1 MTDSTLVRVVI
12 VDGHSLSRQ
21 AMRTAL
27 EDTEDLD
34 IVGEASI
41 AGDALALC
49 KRAHPEVVIINT
61 EADTKE
67 GLRATESIS
76 RSIPACQVLIL
87 TDDEDQNLLLKAV
100 QAGASGYLSHES
112 PLSDL
117 IAAVRALYR
126 GETLIP
132 PRMLRGLLKSL
143 VYRQRDQD
151 EAMRKL
157 ARLTS
162 REREVLRILAAG
174 GNNNKIAETLF
185 ISPQTART
193 HIRNLLIKLELH
205 SRLEAAAFATRIGL
219 LENVSPGQE
228 PKPPPIGLSTL
239 V

>member
-1 MTDSTLVRVVI
+1 
-12 VDGHSLSRQ
+12 
-21 AMRTAL
+21 MRTAL
-27 EDTEDLD
+27 EDTEDLN
-34 IVGEASI
+34 IVGEAPV
-41 AGDALALC
+41 AREALALC
-49 KRAHPEVVIINT
+49 KRVHAEVVIINT
-61 EADTKE
+61 EADTRE

-76 RSIPACQVLIL
+76 KNVPACQVLIL
-87 TDDEDQNLLLKAV
+87 TDDEDENLLLKAV

-117 IAAVRALYR
+117 IGAVRALYR

-132 PRMLRGLLKSL
+132 PRMLRGLLTSL

-151 EAMRKL
+151 EAMRKI

-162 REREVLRILAAG
+162 RERQVLEIVAAG
-174 GNNNKIAETLF
+174 GNNEKIAQTLV

-205 SRLEAAAFATRIGL
+205 SRLEAAAFASKIGMV
-219 LENVSPGQE
+219 ENLPADGGQR
-228 PKPPPIGLSTL
+228 PPPNGRSAL

>member
-1 MTDSTLVRVVI
+1 MSSALIRVVL
-12 VDGHSLSRQ
+12 VDVHSLSRQ
-21 AMRTAL
+21 AMKTAL
-27 EDTEDLD
+27 EDTEDLN
-34 IVGEASI
+34 IVGEASA

-49 KRAHPEVVIINT
+49 KHVRPEVVIINT
-61 EADTKE
+61 ETDARE

-76 RSIPACQVLIL
+76 KTLPACPVLIL
-87 TDDEDQNLLLKAV
+87 TDEEDENLLLRAV

-132 PRMLRGLLKSL
+132 PRMLRGLLTSL
-143 VYRQRDQD
+143 VYGQRGQD
-151 EAMRKL
+151 EAIRKVT
-157 ARLTS
+157 RLTS
-162 REREVLRILAAG
+162 REREVLRIVAAG
-174 GNNNKIAETLF
+174 ANNNKIAETLV

-205 SRLEAAAFATRIGL
+205 SRLEAAAFATKIGM
-219 LENVSPGQE
+219 LENPEPDRTLKPRPPG
-228 PKPPPIGLSTL
+228 KSAL